1 MPKGTTN
8 RKKRQIEFADVA
20 ELASLQEQQVFTSEY
35 REKAFA
41 ATERSITELA
51 EYFRAATDN
60 AKQLLPT
67 AKRRYAIY
75 LRKSTDTEDK
85 QVRSIDDQ
93 RKECLEL
100 ASRKLQ
106 VAVRDEDIF
115 EEHASAKKSG
125 NRPVFD
131 EMLQGFRT
139 GKYHGLI
146 SWSPDRV
153 SRNMKEAGEV
163 IEMVD
168 EESIQDLHFCTY
180 AFENNPNGKMM
191 LGILFAT
198 SKQYSDKLSVDVKR
212 GNTGNITEGKY
223 NGSLKKG
230 YYVDESTGNFMPD
243 EYNWQLLRRAVDMRL
258 YGGMNN
264 PEIAQFLLDH
274 KFTERKSENEQPRV
288 VKVTKKMVGELFADP
303 FYAGLY
309 KYGNLLT
316 VLTDQYNFRPLISPD
331 EYIALNAD
339 VSKDFGKTSTIKSSK
354 PQKLDYGLLRNKVIC
369 DFCSVPMHFQHQPV
383 SKGTNKG
390 KYVISYYCRN
400 KACLRHNTAEQ
411 KLQGIKLAKSIRA
424 KYVLAGIEWQLR
436 HLTKKSE
443 QAYRMYISGLE
454 SRIASDKAVL
464 KNKLAQASQLLKD
477 NERQYAKYQTFQLDD
492 PEEYKRHHKGKL
504 EHHKQ
509 LIDYYEEA
517 VADNKAKLAE
527 LDVTLPSEAEFYEL
541 TQFKVLEFLKS
552 TDITTLDTICNEFVA
567 NLRAGDNSTPVI
579 ELKKPYDSM
588 VDLDKIPL
596 GWG

>member
-8 RKKRQIEFADVA
+8 RKKRTIELANVA
-20 ELASLQEQQVFTSEY
+20 ELTSLQEQVFTSEY
-35 REKAFA
+35 REKAL
-41 ATERSITELA
+41 TTSERGVNDLA
-51 EYFRAATDN
+51 EYFKAATNN

-75 LRKSTDTEDK
+75 LRKSTDAEDK

-93 RKECLEL
+93 RKECL
-100 ASRKLQ
+100 Q
-106 VAVRDEDIF
+106 VAKNLGVVIRSEDIF

-125 NRPVFD
+125 NRPLFN
-131 EMLQGFRT
+131 ELLQGFRT

-146 SWSPDRV
+146 TWSPDRL

-168 EESIQDLHFCTY
+168 EESIQDLHFRTY

-230 YYVDESTGNFMPD
+230 YYVDETTGNFMPD
-243 EYNWQLLRRAVDMRL
+243 DYNWKLLRKAVDMRL
-258 YGGMNN
+258 YEGKNN

-274 KFTERKSENEQPRV
+274 QLTERKSVDEHPRV
-288 VKVTKKMVGELFADP
+288 VKATKKMIGDVFADP
-303 FYAGLY
+303 FYFGLY

-339 VSKDFGKTSTIKSSK
+339 VSKDFGKITALKSSK

-369 DFCSVPMHFQHQPV
+369 DYCSVPMQFQHQPV

-390 KYVISYYCRN
+390 KYVITYYCRN
-400 KACLRHNTAEQ
+400 KSCLRHNAAEQ
-411 KLQGIKLAKSIRA
+411 KVQGIKLSKSIRA

-443 QAYRMYISGLE
+443 QAYRMYINGLE
-454 SRIASDKAVL
+454 QRIASDKAVL
-464 KNKLAQASQLLKD
+464 KNKLAEALQQLKE

-492 PEEYKRHHKGKL
+492 PEEYKKHHKGKL

-509 LIDYYEEA
+509 LIEYYEEA
-517 VADNKAKLAE
+517 AKDNKAELAE
-527 LDVTLPSEAEFYEL
+527 LNVTLPTEQAFYEL
-541 TQFKVLEFLKS
+541 TKLKVLEFLKS
-552 TDITTLDTICNEFVA
+552 TDITVLDTICNEFVS
-567 NLRAGDNSTPVI
+567 NLRAGNNSTTVI

-588 VDLDKIPL
+588 VNLDSISL
-596 GWG
+596 G